1 MPELFRSTFDS
12 TVDGFTG
19 GSWSAAQGSATI
31 NSAAGAL
38 VVGAGVTAYRDFAA
52 QTSGKVRAD
61 FWMKDAS
68 STTSNGTSMSTLVYL
83 MENGATP
90 ASASSIATIA
100 LERAPGNGATT
111 TESTLTYRNTSTF
124 VPVDAGVLKFKR
136 GVWYKFGV
144 VADIAAKTYDIYVDD
159 LLFLAAVPWPN
170 ASAANIGRIAVVG
183 QASAP
188 DCWVDDIAITSN
200 WGLSESVMVDHTFVG
215 GSGEIEALTPTT
227 TRDAHAQPWL
237 VPEDTATYG
246 GFTVGAA
253 GAVAD
258 ASKKCLALQR
268 CGSEGVIECEFQTPA
283 SGTAY
288 FGIAFRFWDFFTASG
303 GGGGL
308 LRVSGSG
315 NTVALL
321 LPDRAGVMQSVQSS
335 ALTPAV
341 NTTYT
346 LRIELRGRVMVCSYK
361 AAAMDA
367 SSYTL
372 LWTHT
377 ANSSAT
383 GGRGMLIEEL
393 AGPYVETS
401 IGTATARR
409 FRYTGAPEAGELV
422 RTVGRYK
429 YGLSHGSVKE
439 VYALDAASPTRN
451 LHWSRGIQYGH
462 RSSADMVGSRQQSII
477 YDATNVVS
485 LRQTGANVTE
495 YEHLGVADCYVTLL
509 RRGPWI
515 SDGVVPSYTSEN
527 FAPDW
532 DFRPDLWSKSFQ
544 TAINSGAASSRNDL
558 PVHDWVVHNSSVT
571 LPAGHQALS
580 AYSSGTQVRMSE
592 IVLADTGSPSA
603 AWQVTS
609 KFEGNGDP
617 ISRAVS
623 VQGASFSAGSQLR
636 VARAF
641 LVEATAA
648 LEGATLTAWR
658 DNLAAPGTLSV
669 AVGTLKTDAAG
680 DTNADGFNERH
691 GWYEVTGGAGG
702 AAFTL
707 PVASG
712 SRHMPAFRVFG
723 LAEIVSVTINGAAAT
738 AGTDYVL
745 DTVAA
750 GVHVL
755 QLLSTR
761 TADTAVTLATGTIN
775 ASVAATGAVTYTG
788 TAAVVATIVSAP
800 DLTAAVA
807 ATGSVTYTGTAA
819 VVASVIDT
827 PTSAEPVTLA
837 EAKAAA
843 RISDTSAFDEMIPG
857 LITAARQLAEQET
870 GRELVRKT
878 RRSTFTGWPAA
889 DLVLPVYAAE
899 SVAISYWGA
908 SGWTA
913 LDSGA
918 FAFYELGTGTGI
930 APAVGTS
937 WPALSSVAGGPRVR
951 VDVTAGPADPTT
963 ADACVKLYIKAL
975 VAWWIDNP
983 STVVDGS
990 VQPAPF
996 LRNLLDPARLWA

>member
-1 MPELFRSTFDS
+1 MAELFRSSFATD
-12 TVDGFTG
+12 TDGFTG
-19 GSWSAAQGSATI
+19 GSWSSAQGSAGI
-31 NSAAGAL
+31 GGAGGAL
-38 VVGAGVTAYRDFAA
+38 LVGAGVTAYRDFTA

-61 FWMKDAS
+61 FWIKDAA
-68 STTSNGTSMSTLVYL
+68 STTSNGASSGTLVYL
-83 MENGATP
+83 MESGATP
-90 ASASSIATIA
+90 SSASSIATVM
-100 LERAPGNGATT
+100 LDRNSVFLATT
-111 TESTLTYRNTSTF
+111 TESVLTYRNTTTF
-124 VPVDAGVLKFKR
+124 VALDAGALKFKR
-136 GVWYKFGV
+136 GVWYRFSI
-144 VADIAAKTYDIYVDD
+144 VADIATKVYDIYVDD

-183 QASAP
+183 QSSAP

-200 WGLSESVMVDHTFVG
+200 WVLSESVMVDHTFVG
-215 GSGEIEALTPTT
+215 GAGEIEVLTPTT

-237 VPEDTATYG
+237 VPEDTTTYG
-246 GFTVGAA
+246 GFTVGAT

-258 ASKKCLALQR
+258 AAKKCLALQR
-268 CGSEGVIECEFQTPA
+268 CGSEGFIECEFQTPA

-321 LPDRAGVMQSVQSS
+321 LPDRTGVMQSVQSA
-335 ALTPAV
+335 ALTPAA

-346 LRIELRGRVMVCSYK
+346 LRIELRGRVMTCSYK
-361 AAAMDA
+361 AAAIDA
-367 SSYTL
+367 GSYTA

-393 AGPYVETS
+393 AGPYVETT
-401 IGTATARR
+401 IGTAAVRR
-409 FRYTGAPEAGELV
+409 FRFTGTPEASELV

-509 RRGPWI
+509 HRGPWI
-515 SDGVVPSYTSEN
+515 SDGVVPNYTTEN

-558 PVHDWVVHNSSVT
+558 PVHDWVPHNSTVT

-580 AYSSGTQVRMSE
+580 AYASGTQVRMSE
-592 IVLADTGSPSA
+592 IVLADTGTPSA

-623 VQGASFSAGSQLR
+623 VQGANFSAGAQLR

-648 LEGATLTAWR
+648 LDGATLTAWR
-658 DNLAAPGTLSV
+658 DNLATPGALSV

-691 GWYEVTGGAGG
+691 GWYEVTGTVGG
-702 AAFTL
+702 ATFTL

-712 SRHMPAFRVFG
+712 SRHMPAFRVTG
-723 LAEIVSVTINGAAAT
+723 PAAVVGVTINGSAAT

-750 GVHVL
+750 STHVV

-761 TADTAVTLATGTIN
+761 TADTTVALVAETNAPTFAGGAEVSITSLAQTSYTATCPVATDDTAVTGYQYRIDGGSWITI
-775 ASVAATGAVTYTG
+775 
-788 TAAVVATIVSAP
+788 SA
-800 DLTAAVA
+800 
-807 ATGSVTYTGTAA
+807 GGR
-819 VVASVIDT
+819 VASISGRT
-827 PTSAEPVTLA
+827 PGATDSLEM
-837 EAKAAA
+837 
-843 RISDTSAFDEMIPG
+843 RAFD
-857 LITAARQLAEQET
+857 AA
-870 GRELVRKT
+870 GNY
-878 RRSTFTGWPAA
+878 ST
-889 DLVLPVYAAE
+889 
-899 SVAISYWGA
+899 
-908 SGWTA
+908 
-913 LDSGA
+913 
-918 FAFYELGTGTGI
+918 
-930 APAVGTS
+930 
-937 WPALSSVAGGPRVR
+937 ALSSSVMLLPPASLVTEGFRNYAGTLLTNTTIQNVLVHKISDRSLVLSLANQVTHATTGVLALTDAAL
-951 VDVTAGPADPTT
+951 VGGTAYMVTAFNTDGTVRGAQR
-963 ADACVKLYIKAL
+963 V
-975 VAWWIDNP
+975 VA
-983 STVVDGS
+983 
-990 VQPAPF
+990 A
-996 LRNLLDPARLWA
+996 

>member
-1 MPELFRSTFDS
+1 MAELFRSSFATD
-12 TVDGFTG
+12 TDGFTG
-19 GSWSAAQGSATI
+19 GTWSAAQGSASI
-31 NSAAGAL
+31 DSAAGAL
-38 VVGAGVTAYRDFAA
+38 LVGAGVTAYRDFAA

-61 FWMKDAS
+61 FWMKDSAG
-68 STTSNGTSMSTLVYL
+68 TTSNGASSGTLVYL
-83 MENGATP
+83 MESGATP
-90 ASASSIATIA
+90 SSASSVATVM
-100 LERAPGNGATT
+100 LDRNSVFLATT
-111 TESTLTYRNTSTF
+111 TESVITYRNTTTF
-124 VPVDAGVLKFKR
+124 VALDAGALKFRR
-136 GVWYKFGV
+136 GVWYKFSI
-144 VADIAAKTYDIYVDD
+144 VADIAAKVYDIYVDD

-170 ASAANIGRIAVVG
+170 ASAANVGRIAVVG

-188 DCWVDDIAITSN
+188 DCWVDDIAVTSN
-200 WGLSESVMVDHTFVG
+200 WALSESVMVDHTFVG
-215 GSGEIEALTPTT
+215 GTGEIETLTPTT
-227 TRDAHAQPWL
+227 TRDVHAQPWL
-237 VPEDTATYG
+237 VPEDAATYG
-246 GFTVGAA
+246 GFTVGAT
-253 GAVAD
+253 GAAAD

-308 LRVSGSG
+308 FRVSGSG
-315 NTVALL
+315 NTAALL
-321 LPDRAGVMQSVQSS
+321 LPDRAGTMQSVQSV
-335 ALTPAV
+335 ALTPAA

-346 LRIELRGRVMVCSYK
+346 LRIELRGRVMTCSYK
-361 AAAMDA
+361 AAGMDA
-367 SSYTL
+367 GSYTA

-393 AGPYVETS
+393 AGPYVETT
-401 IGTATARR
+401 IGTVAVRR
-409 FRYTGAPEAGELV
+409 FRFTGAPEDSELV

-509 RRGPWI
+509 HRGPWI
-515 SDGVVPSYTSEN
+515 SDGVVPSYTTEN

-544 TAINSGAASSRNDL
+544 TAVNTGGASSRSDS
-558 PVHDWVVHNSSVT
+558 PVHDWVSHNSTVT

-580 AYSSGTQVRMSE
+580 AYASGTQVRMSE
-592 IVLADTGSPSA
+592 IVLADAGAPSA
-603 AWQVTS
+603 AWDVTS

-623 VQGASFSAGSQLR
+623 VQGANFSAGAQLR

-641 LVEATAA
+641 LVETAA
-648 LEGATLTAWR
+648 ALDGATLTAWR
-658 DNLAAPGTLSV
+658 DNLATPGALSV

-691 GWYEVTGGAGG
+691 GWYEVTGTGGG
-702 AAFTL
+702 ATFTL

-712 SRHMPAFRVFG
+712 SRHMPAFRVSG
-723 LAEIVSVTINGAAAT
+723 PAAIVSVTINGAAAT

-750 GVHVL
+750 STHIV

-761 TADTAVTLATGTIN
+761 TADTTVALVAETNAPTFSEGAEIGIASLTQTGYTATCPVASDDTAVTGYQYRIDGGSWTTI
-775 ASVAATGAVTYTG
+775 AAGG
-788 TAAVVATIVSAP
+788 R
-800 DLTAAVA
+800 
-807 ATGSVTYTGTAA
+807 
-819 VVASVIDT
+819 VASISGRT
-827 PTSAEPVTLA
+827 PGATDSLEM
-837 EAKAAA
+837 
-843 RISDTSAFDEMIPG
+843 RAFD
-857 LITAARQLAEQET
+857 AA
-870 GRELVRKT
+870 GNY
-878 RRSTFTGWPAA
+878 ST
-889 DLVLPVYAAE
+889 
-899 SVAISYWGA
+899 
-908 SGWTA
+908 
-913 LDSGA
+913 
-918 FAFYELGTGTGI
+918 
-930 APAVGTS
+930 
-937 WPALSSVAGGPRVR
+937 ALSSSVTLLPPASLTTEGFRDYAGTLLTSTTIENVLVHKISDRSLVLSLADQVTDATTGVLTLTDAALESGVAYM
-951 VDVTAGPADPTT
+951 VTAFNADGTVRG
-963 ADACVKLYIKAL
+963 AKRV
-975 VAWWIDNP
+975 VA
-983 STVVDGS
+983 
-990 VQPAPF
+990 A
-996 LRNLLDPARLWA
+996 

>member
-1 MPELFRSTFDS
+1 MAELFRSSFATD
-12 TVDGFTG
+12 TDGFTG
-19 GSWSAAQGSATI
+19 GSWSSAQGSAGI
-31 NSAAGAL
+31 GGAGGAL
-38 VVGAGVTAYRDFAA
+38 LVGAGVTAYRDFTA

-61 FWMKDAS
+61 FWMKDAA
-68 STTSNGTSMSTLVYL
+68 STTSNGASSGTLVYL
-83 MENGATP
+83 MESGATP
-90 ASASSIATIA
+90 SSASSIATVM
-100 LERAPGNGATT
+100 LDRNSVFLATT
-111 TESTLTYRNTSTF
+111 TESVLTYRNTTTF
-124 VPVDAGVLKFKR
+124 VALDAGALKFKR
-136 GVWYKFGV
+136 GVWYRFSI
-144 VADIAAKTYDIYVDD
+144 VADIATKVYDIYVDD

-183 QASAP
+183 QGSAP

-215 GSGEIEALTPTT
+215 GSGEIEVLTPTV

-246 GFTVGAA
+246 GFTVGAT

-268 CGSEGVIECEFQTPA
+268 CGSEGIIECEFQTPA

-288 FGIAFRFWDFFTASG
+288 FGIAFRFWDFFTSSS

-308 LRVSGSG
+308 LRVNGSG

-321 LPDRAGVMQSVQSS
+321 LPDRAGVMQSVQSA
-335 ALTPAV
+335 ALTPAA

-346 LRIELRGRVMVCSYK
+346 LRIELRGRVMTCSYK
-361 AAAMDA
+361 AAAIDA
-367 SSYTL
+367 GSYTA

-393 AGPYVETS
+393 AGPYVETT
-401 IGTATARR
+401 IGTAAVRR
-409 FRYTGAPEAGELV
+409 FRFTGTPEASELV

-509 RRGPWI
+509 HRGPWI
-515 SDGVVPSYTSEN
+515 SDGVVPNYTTEN

-558 PVHDWVVHNSSVT
+558 PVHDWVSHNSTVT

-580 AYSSGTQVRMSE
+580 AYASGTQVRMSE
-592 IVLADTGSPSA
+592 IVLADTGTPSA

-623 VQGASFSAGSQLR
+623 VQGANFSAGAQLR

-648 LEGATLTAWR
+648 LDGATLTAWR
-658 DNLAAPGTLSV
+658 DNLATPGALSV

-691 GWYEVTGGAGG
+691 GWYEVTGTVGG
-702 AAFTL
+702 ATFTL

-712 SRHMPAFRVFG
+712 SRHMPAFRVTG
-723 LAEIVSVTINGAAAT
+723 PAAVVGVTINGSAAT

-750 GVHVL
+750 STHVV

-761 TADTAVTLATGTIN
+761 TADTTVALVAETNAPTFAGGAEVSITSLAQTSYTATCPVATDDTAVTGYQYRIDGGSWITI
-775 ASVAATGAVTYTG
+775 
-788 TAAVVATIVSAP
+788 SA
-800 DLTAAVA
+800 
-807 ATGSVTYTGTAA
+807 GGR
-819 VVASVIDT
+819 VASISGRT
-827 PTSAEPVTLA
+827 PGATDSLEM
-837 EAKAAA
+837 
-843 RISDTSAFDEMIPG
+843 RAFD
-857 LITAARQLAEQET
+857 AA
-870 GRELVRKT
+870 GNY
-878 RRSTFTGWPAA
+878 ST
-889 DLVLPVYAAE
+889 
-899 SVAISYWGA
+899 
-908 SGWTA
+908 
-913 LDSGA
+913 
-918 FAFYELGTGTGI
+918 
-930 APAVGTS
+930 
-937 WPALSSVAGGPRVR
+937 ALSSSVMLLPPASLVTEGFRNYAGTLLTNTTIQNVLVHKISDRSLVLSLANQVTHATTGVLAITDAAL
-951 VDVTAGPADPTT
+951 VGGTAYMVTAFNTDGTVRGAQR
-963 ADACVKLYIKAL
+963 V
-975 VAWWIDNP
+975 VA
-983 STVVDGS
+983 
-990 VQPAPF
+990 A
-996 LRNLLDPARLWA
+996 

>member
-1 MPELFRSTFDS
+1 MAELFHSSFATDA
-12 TVDGFTG
+12 DGFTG
-19 GSWSAAQGSATI
+19 GTWSSAQGSAGI
-31 NSAAGAL
+31 DGAGGAL
-38 VVGAGVTAYRDFAA
+38 VVGAGVTAYRDFTA
-52 QTSGKVRAD
+52 QTSGKVRVD
-61 FWMKDAS
+61 FWLKDAS
-68 STTSNGTSMSTLVYL
+68 STTASGTSMSTLVYL
-83 MENGATP
+83 LENGAAP
-90 ASASSIATIA
+90 SSAASIATLA

-111 TESTLTYRNTSTF
+111 TESTLTYRNASTF
-124 VPVDAGVLKFKR
+124 VPLDSGLLKFKR
-136 GVWYKFGV
+136 GVWYKFAV
-144 VADIAAKTYDIYVDD
+144 VADIAAKTCDIYVDD
-159 LLFLAAVPWPN
+159 LLFLAGTPWPN
-170 ASAANIGRIAVVG
+170 ASAANVGRIAVVG

-188 DCWVDDIAITSN
+188 DCWVDDVSVTSN
-200 WGLSESVMVDHTFVG
+200 WLLSESVMVDHTFVG

-237 VPEDTATYG
+237 VPEDAAIYG
-246 GFTVGAA
+246 GFTVGAT

-258 ASKKCLALQR
+258 AAKKCLALQR

-321 LPDRAGVMQSVQSS
+321 LPDRAGVMQSVQSA
-335 ALTPAV
+335 ALTPAA

-346 LRIELRGRVMVCSYK
+346 LRIDLRGRVMTCSYK
-361 AAAMDA
+361 AAAIDA
-367 SSYTL
+367 GSYTA

-401 IGTATARR
+401 IGTATVRR
-409 FRYTGAPEAGELV
+409 FRFTGTPEASELV

-509 RRGPWI
+509 HRGPWI
-515 SDGVVPSYTSEN
+515 SDGVVPNYTTEN

-558 PVHDWVVHNSSVT
+558 PVHDWVSHNSTVT

-580 AYSSGTQVRMSE
+580 AYASGTQVRMSE
-592 IVLADTGSPSA
+592 IVLADTGTPSA

-623 VQGASFSAGSQLR
+623 VQGANFSAGAQLR

-648 LEGATLTAWR
+648 LDGATLTAWR
-658 DNLAAPGTLSV
+658 DNLATPGALSV

-691 GWYEVTGGAGG
+691 GWYEVTGTVGG
-702 AAFTL
+702 ATFTL

-712 SRHMPAFRVFG
+712 SRHMPAFRVTG
-723 LAEIVSVTINGAAAT
+723 PAAVVGVTINGSAAT

-750 GVHVL
+750 STHVV

-761 TADTAVTLATGTIN
+761 TADTTVALVAETNAPTFAGGAEVSITSLAQTSYTATCPVATDDTAVTGYQYRINGGSWITI
-775 ASVAATGAVTYTG
+775 
-788 TAAVVATIVSAP
+788 SA
-800 DLTAAVA
+800 
-807 ATGSVTYTGTAA
+807 GGR
-819 VVASVIDT
+819 VASISGRT
-827 PTSAEPVTLA
+827 PGATDSLEM
-837 EAKAAA
+837 
-843 RISDTSAFDEMIPG
+843 RAFD
-857 LITAARQLAEQET
+857 AA
-870 GRELVRKT
+870 GNY
-878 RRSTFTGWPAA
+878 ST
-889 DLVLPVYAAE
+889 
-899 SVAISYWGA
+899 
-908 SGWTA
+908 
-913 LDSGA
+913 
-918 FAFYELGTGTGI
+918 
-930 APAVGTS
+930 
-937 WPALSSVAGGPRVR
+937 ALSSSVTLLPPASLVTEGFRNYAGTLLTGATIPNVLVHKISDRSLVLSLADQ
-951 VDVTAGPADPTT
+951 VTHATTGTLTLTDAALVGGTAYMVTAFNADGTVRG
-963 ADACVKLYIKAL
+963 AQRV
-975 VAWWIDNP
+975 VA
-983 STVVDGS
+983 
-990 VQPAPF
+990 A
-996 LRNLLDPARLWA
+996 